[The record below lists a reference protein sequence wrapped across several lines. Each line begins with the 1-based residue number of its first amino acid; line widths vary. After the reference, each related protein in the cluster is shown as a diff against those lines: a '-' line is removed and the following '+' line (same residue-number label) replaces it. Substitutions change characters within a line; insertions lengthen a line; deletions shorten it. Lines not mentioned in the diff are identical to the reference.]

1 MTKQPQFKYASS
13 TKAFVLLLTL
23 ALFVLVL
30 LACPLVGPTT
40 IAWSKV
46 FNAWPPSPGN
56 QDAQIFFTVRL
67 PRCLLAALAG
77 AALACAG
84 IVFQAVLR
92 NPLACPFT
100 LGVAG
105 GSSFGAVAAIL
116 LGLSAL
122 TYGGS
127 MVTLFAFLGALL
139 SLFLVYALASLL
151 RSFSAL
157 SLLLAGVA
165 INYFFNALVLLA
177 YYVADFTQAYA
188 MIHWMIGSLDV
199 VDIATV
205 GKLAIGIG
213 AGFLVLL
220 ALAREL
226 NLLSAGEELAKVK
239 GVATLRVI
247 ILAVV
252 VASLM
257 TSAVVSLT
265 GPIAFVGL
273 IIPHIYRIWIG
284 NDHRFLLPCSTL
296 GGGAFLMLCDTVAR
310 SFFGATEVPVGVLT
324 SLLGVPVLLWLLFS
338 RKTYLAG

>member
-1 MTKQPQFKYASS
+1 MRGLMNRTSS
-13 TKAFVLLLTL
+13 KAFVLLLTL
-23 ALFVLVL
+23 ALFTLVL
-30 LACPLVGPTT
+30 LGCPLVGPTT
-40 IAWSKV
+40 VSWHQV
-46 FNAWPPSPGN
+46 FQAWPPSPGN
-56 QDAQIFFTVRL
+56 QDAQIFFSVRL
-67 PRCLLAALAG
+67 PRNLLAALAG
-77 AALACAG
+77 AAMACAG
-84 IVFQAVLR
+84 LVFQAVLR

-116 LGLSAL
+116 LGL
-122 TYGGS
+122 T
-127 MVTLFAFLGALL
+127 TLQHGFSLITVFSFLGALL
-139 SLFLVYALASLL
+139 SLFLVYSLATLL

-157 SLLLAGVA
+157 TLLLAGVA

-177 YYVADFTQAYA
+177 YYIADFTQAYA

-199 VDIATV
+199 VEVATV
-205 GKLAIGIG
+205 AKLSAGIG

-239 GVATLRVI
+239 GVPTARV
-247 ILAVV
+247 AVV
-252 VASLM
+252 SILVASLM

-273 IIPHIYRIWIG
+273 IIPHIYRLWIG

-310 SFFGATEVPVGVLT
+310 SFFGPTEVPVGVLT
-324 SLLGVPVLLWLLFS
+324 ALLGVPVLLWLLFH
-338 RKTYLAG
+338 RRTYLAA